1 MEINPSNISFG
12 EGGAMEMRAMRDE
25 VKKAK
30 QKKREK
36 GRSSAFCHEEEDSR
50 EIESW
55 EYPDEISV
63 ESSVVSSLTGVRAPP
78 SAKNSS
84 GNEGKSNMLIQDK
97 DTEHGGNNV
106 SDPDTS
112 LVESEGENSN
122 LILSSPSEN
131 PKSKRANWKTLA
143 KPWCKIEKRHR
154 AIFSGMLVLVIITII
169 GITIVASH
177 NISRDFAPQGDTHN
191 NAKTTLTPREQTLMD
206 LFKTVSP
213 KGLDTK
219 NSAQYLAR
227 EWIIHSDLLKLT
239 PSETIS
245 RNRVLQRYILAVFYY
260 STGGSRTWKHNNWLE
275 GDECSNMVW
284 TGISCNDDNT
294 IRAIAF
300 DNAGLQGTLP
310 YEIGALTML
319 ENILI
324 KNHPLLSGPIPT
336 GLGNLQFLGQLGLY
350 NNALTGEIP
359 GDLYLATTLNYIN
372 FQNNEL
378 EGELAIQID
387 QMRNLERLILF
398 NNRFSGKVPIRQLAR
413 TGIKFLGLSDNQFTG
428 SIPEQISNLHLLEY
442 LYMDNNEFTGS
453 IPPNLGRLSSM
464 VSLNLDNNRFTSSI
478 PNEIGRMEH
487 LEYASLQGNNLTG
500 PIPSDFASLSRL
512 RVINLGS
519 NALSGELPHFPHDS
533 NLTQLHVFQNELQG
547 TIPASL
553 EHLTGLEVLFL
564 SSNNFEGSIEAL
576 LSGLKGNLEGLYLS
590 DNKLTGS
597 IPSSLCNVV
606 HLSKSPL
613 YWISFCLAFLIFI
626 T

>member
-1 MEINPSNISFG
+1 MEINPSHISVGDG
-12 EGGAMEMRAMRDE
+12 EVIEIKAMRDE
-25 VKKAK
+25 VKKER
-30 QKKREK
+30 QKKKEK

-63 ESSVVSSLTGVRAPP
+63 ESSVVSSLTGVLRAPP
-78 SAKNSS
+78 SAKISS
-84 GNEGKSNMLIQDK
+84 GNEGKSNMVIQDK

-112 LVESEGENSN
+112 LAESEEENSN
-122 LILSSPSEN
+122 LILNSLSEN
-131 PKSKRANWKTLA
+131 PKSKRVYWKKIM
-143 KPWCKIEKRHR
+143 KPWYEIEKRHR
-154 AIFSGMLVLVIITII
+154 ALFSGILVLVIIIIIII

-177 NISRDFAPQGDTHN
+177 DTSRDFVPQGD
-191 NAKTTLTPREQTLMD
+191 TLTPREQTLMD
-206 LFKTVSP
+206 LFTTVSP

-245 RNRVLQRYILAVFYY
+245 HNRVLQRYILAVFYY

-310 YEIGALTML
+310 YEIGFLTML
-319 ENILI
+319 ENLVI

-336 GLGNLQFLGQLGLY
+336 GIGNLQFLGQLGLY

-359 GDLYLATTLNYIN
+359 GDIYLATTLNYIN

-413 TGIKFLGLSDNQFTG
+413 TGIKFLGLSNNQFTG

-464 VSLNLDNNRFTSSI
+464 
-478 PNEIGRMEH
+478 
-487 LEYASLQGNNLTG
+487 
-500 PIPSDFASLSRL
+500 
-512 RVINLGS
+512 
-519 NALSGELPHFPHDS
+519 GE
-533 NLTQLHVFQNELQG
+533 
-547 TIPASL
+547 
-553 EHLTGLEVLFL
+553 
-564 SSNNFEGSIEAL
+564 
-576 LSGLKGNLEGLYLS
+576 
-590 DNKLTGS
+590 
-597 IPSSLCNVV
+597 
-606 HLSKSPL
+606 
-613 YWISFCLAFLIFI
+613 
-626 T
+626 